1 MDFLLQTQGNVGTW
15 KKKEGDKVKSCC
27 VLKDD
32 LFIVLHLHLVL
43 QFITLQATLLLF
55 DKFQWPEQLPLY
67 SAPEEKNL
75 MAGSSR

>member
-15 KKKEGDKVKSCC
+15 KKKKGDKVKSCG
-27 VLKDD
+27 VLKDH

-55 DKFQWPEQLPLY
+55 KKFQWPEQLPL
-67 SAPEEKNL
+67 
-75 MAGSSR
+75 